1 MVLNVEGSSPFS
13 HPKKS
18 LIIYGLLRIFFFLSR
33 NKLIRP
39 ARRFFSFC
47 ETDLLKYHNDFLS
60 LSLFCFHTIKNK
72 KSPANLNDLRDPRI
86 NRTQDTFRH
95 PSISCGQQGRC
106 TQDLLP
112 TPISESTP
120 MIPPILSTIDLH
132 IDNPKPVPCAK
143 ESSFSNRSKIVELI
157 FRYSTP
163 CVSYTQF
170 QLLFIYLIRYIY
182 YILCLYISWH

>member
-1 MVLNVEGSSPFS
+1 MSRVRVPSVTQR
-13 HPKKS
+13 KS
-18 LIIYGLLRIFFFLSR
+18 LIIHRLLRIFFFLSR

-47 ETDLLKYHNDFLS
+47 GTDLLKYHNDFLS

-143 ESSFSNRSKIVELI
+143 ESSFSNRSKIVESLSLGI
-157 FRYSTP
+157 P
-163 CVSYTQF
+163 HPVSVTLNF
-170 QLLFIYLIRYIY
+170 NSCLFI
-182 YILCLYISWH
+182 S